1 VSIGQLKFFSAIETD
16 LVGPAFDG
24 ENSAQV
30 TVATAEREL
39 EDPTKRVHR
48 FFNPG
53 CPENAGMNMTC
64 CDTSG
69 HSLMESASTDYYLT
83 TERVLDSESELTAR
97 CSTLLL

>member
-1 VSIGQLKFFSAIETD
+1 VGIGQLKFFSAIETD

-24 ENSAQV
+24 EDSAQL

-39 EDPTKRVHR
+39 EDPTKRVHC

-53 CPENAGMNMTC
+53 CPENAGMSMTC

-69 HSLMESASTDYYLT
+69 HSLME
-83 TERVLDSESELTAR
+83 
-97 CSTLLL
+97 